1 MKAPSKKQVLLS
13 GIQPT
18 GNLMIGNYMGA
29 IKHWIQLQDAHDCLF
44 LLVDLHAIT
53 VKQNPDELRRRC
65 YNLAA
70 LYIACGIDPEKNT
83 IFLQSQ
89 VPAHTQLL
97 WILNCFVYMGEL
109 SRMTQFKD
117 KSSRHEKNINVGLF
131 DYPVLMAS
139 DILLYQTNLVPVGD
153 DQKQH
158 LEFTRNIAR
167 RFNLLYGITFNIPNA
182 FIPEAGARIMALK
195 QPLSKMSKS
204 DENPDNYIALIDTPD
219 TIRKKIKHAI
229 TDPGKEIRYCSSK
242 PGISNLINLYSIIS
256 KLPIESIESQ
266 YEGKGYASF
275 KEDLAE
281 IIIEFLNPIQERYR
295 YIIAD
300 TLTLKTIL
308 KNGAIAANKRAE
320 ITLHK
325 VYDAVGFVSFLT
337 ESH

>member
-1 MKAPSKKQVLLS
+1 MKAPSNKQILLS

-18 GNLMIGNYMGA
+18 GNLMIGNYIGA
-29 IKHWIQLQDAHDCLF
+29 IKHWIQLQDTYECLF
-44 LLVDLHAIT
+44 LLVDLHAVT
-53 VKQNPDELRRRC
+53 VKQNPDELRRRV

-89 VPAHTQLL
+89 VPSHTQLL

-117 KSSRHEKNINVGLF
+117 KSNRHEKNINVGLF
-131 DYPVLMAS
+131 NYPVLMAS
-139 DILLYQTNLVPVGD
+139 DILLYQTDLVPVGD

-167 RFNLLYGITFNIPNA
+167 RFNHLYGKTFNIPNA

-204 DENPDNYIALIDTPD
+204 DENPDNYIALLDTSD

-256 KLPIESIESQ
+256 KLPIESIEIQ

-281 IIIEFLNPIQERYR
+281 IIIEFLNPIQKRYR
-295 YIIAD
+295 YIITD
-300 TLTLKTIL
+300 ILTLKTIL

-320 ITLHK
+320 ITLQK
-325 VYDAVGFVSFLT
+325 VYDAVGFVSF
-337 ESH
+337 